1 MSEHF
6 TLSIEYELVADFDID
21 DEPYIETK
29 KEQDRAFKF
38 VKDQILLDMSRG
50 KIGRR
55 FDDKYKLSKKKLDE
69 NEERMFR
76 ENDTKKMGKRELK
89 KLHQKYVTWTWVNF
103 FIDWLLTKVDPDDED
118 VTDRK
123 INRPWETDVD
133 DYIATLM
140 LKSLQLFVYG
150 QNMGFLIDKFKE
162 YMPNFYK
169 KYN

>member
-29 KEQDRAFKF
+29 KDQDRAFKF

-55 FDDKYKLSKKKLDE
+55 FDDEYKLSKKKLEE

-76 ENDTKKMGKRELK
+76 ENDTKKMGKGELK

-103 FIDWLLTKVDPDDED
+103 FIDWLLTKVDPDDDD

-123 INRPWETDVD
+123 INRPWETDVG
-133 DYIATLM
+133 IIKVN
-140 LKSLQLFVYG
+140 LK
-150 QNMGFLIDKFKE
+150 
-162 YMPNFYK
+162 K
-169 KYN
+169 KKKMIM